1 MCKNRGSIFRLFGVN
16 CSQIAARPFSRIFC
30 PTIFQA
36 KRRQLWVPL
45 IEKAVAKLHGCY
57 EALVSGRAIEG
68 LATLTGAPCES
79 IPLQVTSLQSPEEEL
94 DEDLIWAQLLSSRCA
109 GFLMGAS
116 CGGGN
121 MQVCKINCKQTAQN
135 CKQIFRNP
143 VVKQRPCCQP
153 SSNLQKRLRTFCN
166 KTISCKTTT
175 SNTLHE
181 V

>member
-1 MCKNRGSIFRLFGVN
+1 M
-16 CSQIAARPFSRIFC
+16 
-30 PTIFQA
+30 
-36 KRRQLWVPL
+36 PL

-121 MQVCKINCKQTAQN
+121 MQVNILLENFGNIKLFLKILQKWENKFCFTMV
-135 CKQIFRNP
+135 CFRN
-143 VVKQRPCCQP
+143 R
-153 SSNLQKRLRTFCN
+153 
-166 KTISCKTTT
+166 
-175 SNTLHE
+175 
-181 V
+181 

>member
-1 MCKNRGSIFRLFGVN
+1 VSTKSDCARMAGGSLSSWTTSCLVISGDISFTHRYDFLDTCKTFLTDINY
-16 CSQIAARPFSRIFC
+16 
-30 PTIFQA
+30 TFQA
-36 KRRQLWVPL
+36 KRHQLWVPL

-79 IPLQVTSLQSPEEEL
+79 IPLQVSSLQSPEDEL

-121 MQVCKINCKQTAQN
+121 MQVSSLQN
-135 CKQIFRNP
+135 S
-143 VVKQRPCCQP
+143 VLL
-153 SSNLQKRLRTFCN
+153 SS
-166 KTISCKTTT
+166 II
-175 SNTLHE
+175 
-181 V
+181 

>member
-16 CSQIAARPFSRIFC
+16 CSQIVRPFHGFFC

-121 MQVCKINCKQTAQN
+121 MQVCKQIVNKQLKIVN
-135 CKQIFRNP
+135 KQLKTENEC
-143 VVKQRPCCQP
+143 RPLKHILAL
-153 SSNLQKRLRTFCN
+153 SV
-166 KTISCKTTT
+166 IAI
-175 SNTLHE
+175 
-181 V
+181 